1 MYFMRENRL
10 RNMAVSMNVVKTLS
24 QINEYKGKQVIY
36 KKQPK
41 DVLEILSKDAILNF
55 STTRSNNVS
64 LCTDKEELDKIINN
78 EKIPKTREEI
88 DIVECRDLV
97 NTVNSA
103 YENILI
109 NSQTIL
115 ELHGYLYK
123 YSLTRG
129 GRYRIKNAGIEQDI
143 NNLEYKNFIEFD
155 LNEVSKC
162 VETLCLEYNNIIEKD
177 EIDILIT
184 IAIFILDFILIQ
196 PFKEGNIKM
205 AKILLLL
212 LLNKNGYKVGKYI
225 SLSTLNDECYCDYI
239 NVDKSLESY
248 DSYDI
253 TKWLEYFLD
262 TILIAYQELD
272 NRLLIV
278 DNKKKTKRDRIE
290 KIINSTLGYFTK
302 DDIKALCPDIA
313 EATINRVFN
322 NLRKED
328 KIEVIAKGRSARWKK
343 KY

>member
-1 MYFMRENRL
+1 MYFMREKQL
-10 RNMAVSMNVVKTLS
+10 RNMAVSMNIVKTLS

-41 DVLEILSKDAILNF
+41 DVLERLSKDTILNF
-55 STTRSNNVS
+55 STIRSNNVS
-64 LCTDKEELDKIINN
+64 LDTDKENLDKIVNN
-78 EKIPKTREEI
+78 ETTPKTREEI

-103 YENILI
+103 YEDISI

-123 YSLTRG
+123 YSLIRG
-129 GRYRIKNAGIEQDI
+129 GRYRLKNAITEQGI
-143 NNLEYKNFIEFD
+143 NNLEYKNFIELD
-155 LNEVSKC
+155 SNEISKS
-162 VETLCLEYNNIIEKD
+162 VETLCLEYNNIIEKN

-184 IAIFILDFILIQ
+184 VATFILDFILIQ

-212 LLNKNGYKVGKYI
+212 LLNKNGYEVGKYI
-225 SLSTLNDECYCDYI
+225 GLSTLLDESYCDYI
-239 NVDKSLESY
+239 NVDNNLEEYNGCS
-248 DSYDI
+248 I

-262 TILIAYQELD
+262 TILIAYIDLD
-272 NRLLIV
+272 NKLFIV

-302 DDIKALCPDIA
+302 DDIKELCPDIP

-322 NLRKED
+322 NLRKEE
-328 KIEVIAKGRSARWKK
+328 KIEVIAKGRSAKWKK